1 MSRRRTI
8 YQRGFT
14 LIEILMAMAACG
26 VILAAIYGVFS
37 KAIHLRDRATERVR
51 TVRLQARAL
60 TVLRNDLR
68 NGLVSGGKLAAT
80 LQGSR
85 TAQNSSFPGYLRFTT
100 TTGADTE
107 IATLTTNTARI
118 TTGSFANELQEVS
131 YYIVTDPAAEMVGKA
146 GQLVRTV
153 ERNLLATLPET
164 PPEEPLLSGVS
175 AMEVEFYDGQSWKD
189 SWEVTTEDQTLPQA
203 VRVRLLLASEEGEIA
218 PAPLEVFVPW
228 TTQPA
233 TAIATST
240 AATGKS
246 QRLASPPAGGTGQ

>member
-68 NGLVSGGKLAAT
+68 NGLISGGKLAAT

-107 IATLTTNTARI
+107 TRP
-118 TTGSFANELQEVS
+118 S
-131 YYIVTDPAAEMVGKA
+131 
-146 GQLVRTV
+146 R
-153 ERNLLATLPET
+153 
-164 PPEEPLLSGVS
+164 
-175 AMEVEFYDGQSWKD
+175 
-189 SWEVTTEDQTLPQA
+189 
-203 VRVRLLLASEEGEIA
+203 
-218 PAPLEVFVPW
+218 PAPRRSPRAVLPTNSKRSP
-228 TTQPA
+228 TT
-233 TAIATST
+233 S
-240 AATGKS
+240 
-246 QRLASPPAGGTGQ
+246 